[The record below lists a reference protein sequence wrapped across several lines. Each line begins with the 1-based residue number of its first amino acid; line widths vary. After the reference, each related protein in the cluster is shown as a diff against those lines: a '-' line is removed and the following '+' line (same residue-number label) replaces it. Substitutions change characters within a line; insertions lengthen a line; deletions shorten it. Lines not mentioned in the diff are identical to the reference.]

1 MADLIDTVSSE
12 FPTPAPL
19 RLSVFHYLIHDR
31 YDSNELYANLHIGLF
46 IGDKPLFN
54 GADIIGENEGHRRD
68 IRDGFFFTE
77 DDDCYLLRHIYHAL
91 TTSEQCVFEDCEP
104 DIRIVIAPDIGNPKY
119 RPKPCEHFEVLTIL
133 QHGGRWH
140 GQMIGNSGPAML
152 ISVTRKALE
161 TFFFDLWDDATAAC
175 GDNQNLKEE
184 LNNLFP
190 NASRDTKE
198 ITLKH
203 P

>member
-1 MADLIDTVSSE
+1 LADLIDNLSSE
-12 FPTPAPL
+12 FPAPAPL
-19 RLSVFHYLIHDR
+19 RLSVRHYSITDR
-31 YDSNELYANLHIGLF
+31 YDSNELYANLHVGLF

-54 GADIIGENEGHRRD
+54 GADIGGENEDREQD
-68 IRDGFFFTE
+68 IDDGFFFTE

-104 DIRIVIAPDIGNPKY
+104 DIRIIISPDIGNPKY
-119 RPKPCEHFEVLTIL
+119 RPHPCEYFDVLTII
-133 QHGGRWH
+133 QRGGLWH
-140 GQMIGNSGPAML
+140 GRMVGDSGPAML

-161 TFFFDLWDDATAAC
+161 TFFFDLWDDANVAC
-175 GDNQNLKEE
+175 GDNQNLQKE
-184 LNNLFP
+184 LDNLFP
-190 NASRDTKE
+190 YASRDTKE